1 MTALYISEFFDNIS
15 DFSEEKSETL
25 QKNSEILSKKIG
37 ETTSNYR
44 N

>member
-25 QKNSEILSKKIG
+25 QKSSEIFSKQ
-37 ETTSNYR
+37 
-44 N
+44 